1 MLCRSAKLDVMPLC
15 GWDEPHAALVSSGA
29 LLLLRGPEILMGI
42 CKSNVE
48 GISPEDII
56 VGDCALS
63 YERSRWIIGRGWHH
77 SL

>member
-1 MLCRSAKLDVMPLC
+1 
-15 GWDEPHAALVSSGA
+15 
-29 LLLLRGPEILMGI
+29 MGI

-63 YERSRWIIGRGWHH
+63 YERSRWIIAEDGTTVSEADMEEKYI
-77 SL
+77 SLKQVCACM